1 MTNQTQNKVRKLS
14 TRLSL
19 ESECVALDFIEIATS
34 LRQIFKNSKNKNIQR
49 FSNTFTEISFV
60 FLGLICELQKDKEM
74 QRLIDKSKSKSSE
87 KINNVISFM
96 EEKLDAYIKI
106 NDK

>member
-14 TRLSL
+14 TRLSS
-19 ESECVALDFIEIATS
+19 ESEYIALDFIEIATS
-34 LRQIFKNSKNKNIQR
+34 LRQIFKNSKNKNIKR
-49 FSNTFTEISFV
+49 FSETFTEITFV

-74 QRLIDKSKSKSSE
+74 QRLIDKSKSKASK
-87 KINNVISFM
+87 KINNKISSM
-96 EEKLDAYIKI
+96 AEKFDAYIKI